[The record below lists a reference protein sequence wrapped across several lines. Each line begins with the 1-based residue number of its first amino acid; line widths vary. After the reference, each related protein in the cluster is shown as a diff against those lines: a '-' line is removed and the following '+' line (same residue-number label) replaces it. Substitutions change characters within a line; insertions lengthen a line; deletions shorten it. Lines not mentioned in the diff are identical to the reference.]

1 MPAEPA
7 PKPFWLLSIDR
18 RVVYLF
24 LLVALTTPLVVQKFT
39 SHLTM
44 KPAPLPSARKL
55 FDRIEQIA
63 KERDEA
69 VRPFREKRRPELEAK
84 LAESDDLKKVTD
96 PAKRQ
101 ADLNTAV
108 EKALAEEVRA
118 ARLWN
123 KIVIL
128 GSEVE
133 PQTRGELYPQAEAV
147 IRHLMMRRIP
157 FAVMTLTAPGVGYTR
172 AIPDKVARELGRD
185 YGKDWAN
192 FGYQVGGSLRLQQMG
207 KNIPGTLKEDVNRTP
222 VEKVPCMQGIKD
234 AGDVPLVIEISGLVG
249 TLGSW
254 INYFASEK
262 SRPDM
267 ANGCTAV
274 SVTDSFAY
282 LESKQIVGLLEGIA
296 GAAAYNEFL
305 AEIREPDQP
314 YPSAGPRNH
323 MTSQTVAHVLIVL
336 FVALGNLGVIL
347 AALARRRKGAGP

>member
-1 MPAEPA
+1 VPAEPA
-7 PKPFWLLSIDR
+7 APAAPAAPDHRLLHIDR

-24 LLVALTTPLVVQKFT
+24 LLVALTTPLVAQKFT
-39 SHLTM
+39 NKLTM

-55 FDRIEQIA
+55 FDRIEGIA

-69 VRPFREKRRPELEAK
+69 AK
-84 LAESDDLKKVTD
+84 AGQ
-96 PAKRQ
+96 P
-101 ADLNTAV
+101 
-108 EKALAEEVRA
+108 
-118 ARLWN
+118 WN
-123 KIVIL
+123 KIVVL

-147 IRHLMMRRIP
+147 IRHLMMRRLK
-157 FAVMTLTAPGVGYTR
+157 FAVMTLTPAGVGYCN
-172 AIPDKVARELGRD
+172 AIPSKVERELGRA

-207 KNIPGTLKEDVNRTP
+207 KNIPGTLKADVRGDSLTDP
-222 VEKVPCMQGIKD
+222 KVVQDKLPCMAGIKD
-234 AGDVPLVIEISGLVG
+234 AGDVALVVEISGLVG

-305 AEIREPDQP
+305 NEIREPDQP
-314 YPSAGPRNH
+314 YPSDGPRKH
-323 MTSQTVAHVLIVL
+323 MTSQTVAHVLVIL
-336 FVALGNLGVIL
+336 FVALGNAGVLL
-347 AALARRRKGAGP
+347 ALLARRRKGAGP